1 MNELNNIWDKIRNS
15 STIEKIILLN
25 TVLFLIVLLFKN
37 IALNWLA
44 LSSDLS
50 VLILKP
56 WTLVTY
62 SFVHFE
68 FFHLL
73 SNVLI
78 LFFIGNLFLT
88 FFNKNQLIAV
98 YIGGFLSAAF
108 LFLVIA
114 YIKND
119 NLTLIGA
126 SGAVTAVFVAI
137 ATKIPQYELKLRFI
151 GFVKLWVLAS
161 IWVGLSLLQ
170 LTTLNYG
177 GAIAHMGGALFGF
190 LYVYI
195 NLNTKLL
202 NKLVLF
208 SFSKKSKIHLKKIH
222 KSSINK
228 RAKNSI
234 DNERQLK
241 IDLILDKISKS
252 GYDSLSKEERD
263 FLFKQGK

>member
-1 MNELNNIWDKIRNS
+1 MNELNTIWNKIRNS
-15 STIEKIILLN
+15 STIDKIILFN
-25 TVLFLIVLLFKN
+25 SVLFFLSLLLKN
-37 IALNWLA
+37 FALNWLA
-44 LSSDLS
+44 LSSNLN

-56 WTLVTY
+56 WTLATY
-62 SFVHFE
+62 SFVHFD

-78 LFFIGNLFLT
+78 LYFIGNLFLT
-88 FFNKNQLIAV
+88 FFNKNQLITV
-98 YIGGFLSAAF
+98 YIGGLLSAAI
-108 LFLVIA
+108 LFLTISF
-114 YIKND
+114 IKID

-137 ATKIPQYELKLRFI
+137 ATKIPHYELKLRFI
-151 GFVKLWVLAS
+151 GFVKLWVLAL

-177 GAIAHMGGALFGF
+177 GAIAHMGGAIFGF
-190 LYVYI
+190 LYVYL
-195 NLNTKLL
+195 NLNTKIF

-208 SFSKKSKIHLKKIH
+208 SFKKKSKIHLKKVH
-222 KSSINK
+222 KSSNNK
-228 RAKNSI
+228 RTNNTI
-234 DNERQLK
+234 DDERQLK

-263 FLFKQGK
+263 FLFKQEK